1 VRAAECPCC
10 FLPTLAKLGVYDI
23 CPVCWW
29 QDDGQDD
36 SNADTVLGGPNGHY
50 SLTKARQNA
59 ADHGDMYDLGAG
71 IAVVEV
77 PSAARQ
83 QLMAFALTLRA
94 GSTTEDEAT
103 LHRLIA
109 AQRKT
114 LG

>member
-1 VRAAECPCC
+1 MASDCPCC
-10 FLPTLAKLGVYDI
+10 FLPTLAGRGAFEI

-36 SNADTVLGGPNGHY
+36 TNADAVLGGPNGDY
-50 SLTKARQNA
+50 SLSKARQNVF
-59 ADHGDMYDLGAG
+59 DHGDMYDPGEG
-71 IAVVEV
+71 IAVVEA

-83 QLMAFALTLRA
+83 ELMAFALTLRSSCTPA
-94 GSTTEDEAT
+94 DEAT

-109 AQRKT
+109 AQRET